1 MSAFVILLVIA
12 LICFLLSAFGIGTP
26 PVSLMPLGLAFVTIA
41 MLVSR
46 L

>member
-26 PVSLMPLGLAFVTIA
+26 PVSLTPLGLAFCVIA
-41 MLVSR
+41 ALVGR